1 MAIKAA
7 DMLIARRA
15 DTRARADFATW
26 KMLAKLNGFSA
37 LPAEAQSFLESYR
50 PLLARMTEADASEA
64 TIQLMYKSYYA
75 EMGGSGTP
83 PEIPSRASEPATDTG
98 NVTAFR
104 RPPAAAEARRIRPG
118 DQTTASGGAD
128 LCVPRRGLCRHPL
141 LLALTRASRNG
152 APIANSPRGEIF
164 SMRDHFIATA
174 RRSERMP
181 GIMAAF
187 VQQFQ
192 RSNSKFHLEER

>member
-1 MAIKAA
+1 MATKAA

-37 LPAEAQSFLESYR
+37 LPAEAQSFLEGYR
-50 PLLARMTEADASEA
+50 QLLARMTEADASEA

-83 PEIPSRASEPATDTG
+83 PEIPSRPSEPATDTG

-104 RPPAAAEARRIRPG
+104 RPPPRPKP
-118 DQTTASGGAD
+118 TASGPATKPQ
-128 LCVPRRGLCRHPL
+128 LPVALIFAC
-141 LLALTRASRNG
+141 LAVVYVAIRYYWR
-152 APIANSPRGEIF
+152 
-164 SMRDHFIATA
+164 
-174 RRSERMP
+174 
-181 GIMAAF
+181 
-187 VQQFQ
+187 
-192 RSNSKFHLEER
+192 